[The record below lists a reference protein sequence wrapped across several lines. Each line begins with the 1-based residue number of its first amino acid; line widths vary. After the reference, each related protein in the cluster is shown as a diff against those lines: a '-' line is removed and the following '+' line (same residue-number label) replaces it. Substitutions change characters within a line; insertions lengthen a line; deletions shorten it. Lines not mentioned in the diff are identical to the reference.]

1 MHPIELAW
9 ESISKLARVSIPEE
23 DYNLHGEA
31 MRLPTYDEIM
41 QPDPALNIREHDEI
55 GLEGAGTLGGQYDE
69 GLRYLT
75 GAYNQPL
82 DPKTIRQLRARWGT
96 VKPLTMGP
104 DADPNWRAYAMKPH
118 VRQGT
123 GPSDI
128 PSDAFQTPSGPAH
141 TVPQRTEGLPTARER
156 MTTSKPL
163 EEELPL
169 IEEYGSRHPSTY
181 TRGPDEEGHQ
191 PRDWGGWNAERI
203 NQIANYA
210 RNVFDALFQWNPS
223 WGRPPDL
230 PPHASPEDVNDWYRQ
245 AAQMKAD
252 WEEEHGEELRP
263 PSPEEL
269 EAINDPKHGWLAGEG
284 RQWDDEERGYRSK
297 LRRQGSDDWDT
308 RLVDPARIKEYMAH
322 LDSLREQGLLTT
334 QKRVGVQAPAGGS
347 QGRRS
352 QQKRQRRRFRTEWHT
367 PPQPQPP
374 GGDDVETGEPID
386 WAWSS
391 LMKWYRQ
398 GWDDENCKRCGEP
411 MVEDVEGRL
420 ICPKCDRE

>member
-1 MHPIELAW
+1 VISYNVTLQDRDENVKHGVGKKKWW
-9 ESISKLARVSIPEE
+9 EVYGEKKEE
-23 DYNLHGEA
+23 E
-31 MRLPTYDEIM
+31 
-41 QPDPALNIREHDEI
+41 
-55 GLEGAGTLGGQYDE
+55 
-69 GLRYLT
+69 
-75 GAYNQPL
+75 
-82 DPKTIRQLRARWGT
+82 
-96 VKPLTMGP
+96 
-104 DADPNWRAYAMKPH
+104 
-118 VRQGT
+118 
-123 GPSDI
+123 
-128 PSDAFQTPSGPAH
+128 
-141 TVPQRTEGLPTARER
+141 
-156 MTTSKPL
+156 PL

-269 EAINDPKHGWLAGEG
+269 EAINDPKHGWLPGEG

-308 RLVDPARIKEYMAH
+308 RLVDPAKIKEYMAH

-352 QQKRQRRRFRTEWHT
+352 QQRRQRRRSGEQGP

-374 GGDDVETGEPID
+374 GGDN
-386 WAWSS
+386 
-391 LMKWYRQ
+391 K
-398 GWDDENCKRCGEP
+398 GEP
-411 MVEDVEGRL
+411 MMIAWQLLKDMVDDVVGDDMFRVNPPIEDL
-420 ICPKCDRE
+420 MCDSCGKSSPATEMGADPGGNVCRDCAAKDAAKRAKWEQSLPPRRSFLDWLRNRA